1 MLARSIENHSHSRI
15 IHIKILQREYRCVTH
30 IDACSWRL
38 LTITTGDCDSR
49 MAAALFHYES
59 MSHLT
64 LHSLFCRVLLLAV
77 STTRLMRVFHSRQMP
92 EHDQTAKLQFNGAMS
107 CRRMT
112 RRTYIKAN
120 SGSTLAPLGIAL
132 SHPGDAARP
141 MRE

>member
-1 MLARSIENHSHSRI
+1 LTTTERDSFSGCAFSVLAQS
-15 IHIKILQREYRCVTH
+15 V
-30 IDACSWRL
+30 
-38 LTITTGDCDSR
+38 
-49 MAAALFHYES
+49 ALN
-59 MSHLT
+59 MT
-64 LHSLFCRVLLLAV
+64 LHFAKCRVLLLAV

-120 SGSTLAPLGIAL
+120 SGSTLVPLGIAL